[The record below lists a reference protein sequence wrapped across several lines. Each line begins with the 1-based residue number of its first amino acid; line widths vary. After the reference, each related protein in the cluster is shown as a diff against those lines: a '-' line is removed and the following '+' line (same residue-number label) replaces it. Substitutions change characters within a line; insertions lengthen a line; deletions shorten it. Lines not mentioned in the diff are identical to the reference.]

1 MTPLGNGRKPQRTAA
16 NGGELLTLSVGV
28 VRGEGCANLGG
39 TVATVPPRL
48 RYPVD
53 YLRRGSL

>member
-1 MTPLGNGRKPQRTAA
+1 MTPQGNGRKPQRTAV
-16 NGGELLTLSVGV
+16 NVGEFLTSSVGV
-28 VRGEGCANLGG
+28 VRGEGCANIGG

-53 YLRRGSL
+53 YLRRGSP

>member
-1 MTPLGNGRKPQRTAA
+1 MTPQGNGRKPQRTAV
-16 NGGELLTLSVGV
+16 NGGEFLTSSVGV

-39 TVATVPPRL
+39 TVATVPPHL

-53 YLRRGSL
+53 YLRRGSP